1 MSFPG
6 TYNINYYKGDTF
18 EFRVYPKDNAGDAF
32 SLSGFSEVSFTIS
45 NILGEGAGKVTID
58 AYASIDSSGFIL
70 CAIRP
75 EDAELMEAGTTYV
88 YDVEMKRV
96 ANPYDYVYT
105 LLSGSISVTEEVTL
119 PAILSIPGTP
129 GTMVLSNVTS
139 STVTCTWTESSG
151 TVDGYTVVLLSN
163 PLDPTS
169 IIDTHTLGPTTLT
182 YTFTGLT
189 AATTYGFGVVAF
201 NDAGNSNP
209 SGNYTTTLGA

>member
-18 EFRVYPKDNAGDAF
+18 EFRVYPKDNAGNAF
-32 SLSGFSEVSFTIS
+32 SLSGFSNVSFTIS
-45 NILGEGAGKVTID
+45 NILGEGPGKVTID
-58 AYASIDSSGFIL
+58 AYAAVDPSGFIL

-75 EDAELMEAGTTYV
+75 EDAELMVAGTTYV

-105 LLSGSISVTEEVTL
+105 LLSGSITVTEEVTL
-119 PAILSIPGTP
+119 ADVLVPPGTP
-129 GTMVLSNVTS
+129 GAMTLSNITS
-139 STVTCTWTESSG
+139 TSVTCTWTASAG
-151 TVDGYTVVLLSN
+151 TIDEYVVALLSN

-169 IIDTHTLGPTTLT
+169 IIETHELSPTTLT

-189 AATTYGFGVVAF
+189 PATTYGFGVIAS
-201 NDAGNSNP
+201 NTAGSSSP
-209 SGNYTTTLGA
+209 SGNFGTTLGA

>member
-18 EFRVYPKDNAGDAF
+18 EFRIYPKDNAGNAF
-32 SLSGFSEVSFTIS
+32 SLAGFSTVSFTIS
-45 NILGEGAGKVTID
+45 NILGEGPGKITID
-58 AYASIDSSGFIL
+58 AYAAVDSSGFIL

-105 LLSGSISVTEEVTL
+105 LLSGSITVTEEVTIADVL
-119 PAILSIPGTP
+119 TPPGTP
-129 GTMVLSNVTS
+129 GALVLSNITS
-139 STVTCTWTESSG
+139 TSVTCTWTASTG
-151 TVDGYTVVLLSN
+151 TIDGYTIALLSN
-163 PLDPTS
+163 PLDPES
-169 IIDTHTLGPTTLT
+169 IIETHDLGPTTLT

-189 AATTYGFGVVAF
+189 PSTTYGFGVVAV
-201 NDAGNSNP
+201 NAAGASNP
-209 SGNYTTTLGA
+209 SGNFGTTLGS

>member
-18 EFRVYPKDNAGDAF
+18 EFRVYPKDNAGNAF
-32 SLSGFSEVSFTIS
+32 SLSGFSTVSFTIS
-45 NILGEGAGKVTID
+45 NILGEGPGKVTID
-58 AYASIDSSGFIL
+58 AYAAVDSSGFIL

-75 EDAELMEAGTTYV
+75 EDAELMVAGTTYV

-105 LLSGSISVTEEVTL
+105 LLSGSITVTEEVTL
-119 PAILSIPGTP
+119 ADVLTPPGTP
-129 GTMVLSNVTS
+129 GAMTLSNITS
-139 STVTCTWTESSG
+139 TSVTCTWTASAG
-151 TVDGYTVVLLSN
+151 TIDEYVIALLSN

-169 IIDTHTLGPTTLT
+169 IIETHDLGPTTLT

-189 AATTYGFGVVAF
+189 PATTYGFGVIAR
-201 NDAGNSNP
+201 NTAGDSSP
-209 SGNYTTTLGA
+209 SGNFGTTLGA